1 MIEVIARAWRANSIT
16 VNRMG
21 TPSGEQLVSAVG
33 LARLLDISYDSV
45 KRLAAH
51 QRWICGELP
60 EPVEGSSPRRWRLDD
75 IDAWLLAN
83 ERLESARGGR

>member
-1 MIEVIARAWRANSIT
+1 MIEAVARALRAGLIT
-16 VNRMG
+16 VDRMR
-21 TPSGEQLVSAVG
+21 TTTDDQLVSAAE
-33 LARLLDISYDSV
+33 LARLLDTSYDSV

-60 EPVEGSSPRRWRLDD
+60 EPVEGSSPRRWRLRD

-83 ERLESARGGR
+83 ERLECAHGAL